1 MKYRKIFIIGLILLM
16 SINISTLLSSQNV
29 KADNVKVV
37 KKLKSSSNYPDI
49 KTKLDISNMQQYS
62 DNDLASPK
70 VNHVTLKK
78 FYVKYVSY
86 DRDKSTNLL
95 LTPNKKSDQY
105 FFSHIDS
112 KVKTR
117 IGNKVTIQGNLLGNS
132 KISKGSNGYGHIT
145 KRYVNKPD
153 TLINTSKIKVYK

>member
-1 MKYRKIFIIGLILLM
+1 MGIV
-16 SINISTLLSSQNV
+16 TLNSFTSQNV
-29 KADNVKVV
+29 KADDIKVV
-37 KKLKSSSNYPDI
+37 KKLNPSSNYPDI

-117 IGNKVTIQGNLLGNS
+117 TGNKITIQGNLLGNS
-132 KISKGSNGYGHIT
+132 KTSQGSNGYGYIT

-153 TLINTSKIKVYK
+153 TLINTSKIKVSKWKKTPSDMLQVFF

>member
-1 MKYRKIFIIGLILLM
+1 MKLKDLVITCLALLM
-16 SINISTLLSSQNV
+16 GIVTLNSFTSQNV

-132 KISKGSNGYGHIT
+132 KTSHGSNGYGYIT

-153 TLINTSKIKVYK
+153 TLINTSKISIIK

>member
-1 MKYRKIFIIGLILLM
+1 MKYRKTFITGLILLM
-16 SINISTLLSSQNV
+16 SINMSTLLSSQNV
-29 KADNVKVV
+29 KADDIKVV
-37 KKLKSSSNYPDI
+37 RKLKPNSNYPDI
-49 KTKLDISNMQQYS
+49 KAKFDTSNMHQYS
-62 DNDLASPK
+62 DNDLADPTVS
-70 VNHVTLKK
+70 NVTLKK

-86 DRDKSTNLL
+86 DQDKSTNLL
-95 LTPNKKSDQY
+95 LTPGKKSDQY

-132 KISKGSNGYGHIT
+132 KTSHGSNGYGYIT

-153 TLINTSKIKVYK
+153 TLINTSKISIIK